1 MRKCGAFWFSFLT
14 FNVKKNSRVGFRG
27 NPQSRTFVCKDLDSS
42 VYFEYFYITC
52 RLKKNMNLLI
62 ITEKSAKFK
71 EQMGVWKETFKRI
84 NCWLKPSYLKNSNNI
99 ISSSVVFI
107 LLMKVWEYRK
117 DWWPFTNGW
126 FSLQRNHRRLLC
138 NNTRYKTQ

>member
-1 MRKCGAFWFSFLT
+1 
-14 FNVKKNSRVGFRG
+14 
-27 NPQSRTFVCKDLDSS
+27 
-42 VYFEYFYITC
+42 
-52 RLKKNMNLLI
+52 MNLLI

-138 NNTRYKTQ
+138 NNTRYKTQYFCTFYLFLAGDLRNFFFRVEQKVHRIQRSIYIFYLANHH